1 MLHSRILQ
9 PLVFNCFQTF
19 RFKYRFTL
27 SSITLCSIHLPVFF
41 TTTSNPLHKQKDGLP
56 TGCKW
61 MSDFGPSF
69 HISGD
74 NVEVLC
80 QPSEFYER
88 LKELARKAKERVTIA
103 SLYIGT
109 GILEEKLVS
118 SLQTALTNT
127 GCEVKIQ
134 VLLDVTRGS
143 RGVKNSR
150 MLLLPLIQDFPGQ
163 VQVSLY
169 HSPALRG
176 WIKKML
182 PERWNEVIS
191 LTHLKIY
198 LFDNTLVLSGA
209 NLSDNYF
216 TMRQDRYVVFH
227 NCDALA
233 DYFHNLIQTVSS
245 FSLQLMPDDTLSLHP
260 NWSVHPEKGDPCQF
274 SQEAYQRLSKFL
286 CNKSYSLVTNTS
298 SHFATN
304 YESDTVVYP
313 LLQMYPLGVYQDE
326 CVTERLLVTVPSG
339 SIIKLASGY
348 FNLTEK
354 YEEIILQSSPAEF
367 DLLVASP
374 KVNGFYGAKGISGA
388 IPDAYT
394 YIAKKFYE
402 RVRHEHQERRIRL
415 HEYEQENWTFH
426 VKGLWVYYP
435 GESLPSVT
443 LIGSPNFGYR
453 SVYRD
458 LEAQVAII
466 TRNENLRKQ
475 LHKEQQNL
483 YQYTSLVDQQ
493 TFEKPDRQ
501 IPLWVKIVT
510 KFIKTYF

>member
-1 MLHSRILQ
+1 MLHRRILH
-9 PLVFNCFQTF
+9 PLVFNCFQTI
-19 RFKYRFTL
+19 RLKYKLTL
-27 SSITLCSIHLPVFF
+27 SITLCSVHLPVFF
-41 TTTSNPLHKQKDGLP
+41 TTTSGPLLKQKDGLP
-56 TGCKW
+56 VDCKW

-74 NVEVLC
+74 DVEVLR
-80 QPSEFYER
+80 QPSEFYDR
-88 LKELARKAKERVTIA
+88 LKELASKAKERVTIA

-109 GILEEKLVS
+109 GTREEKLVS
-118 SLQTALTNT
+118 SLRTALANAD
-127 GCEVKIQ
+127 CEVQ

-143 RGVKNSR
+143 RGIKNSR
-150 MLLLPLIQDFPGQ
+150 TLLLPLIQDFPGRM
-163 VQVSLY
+163 QVSLY
-169 HSPALRG
+169 HAPALRG
-176 WIKKML
+176 WIKKLL
-182 PERWNEVIS
+182 PERWNEIIS

-216 TMRQDRYVVFH
+216 TMRQDRYVVFN
-227 NCDALA
+227 NCEALA
-233 DYFHNLIQTVSS
+233 DYFHSLVQTVSS
-245 FSLQLMPDDTLSLHP
+245 FSLQLMPDDNLSLHP
-260 NWSVHPEKGDPCQF
+260 NWTVHPEKGDPRKF
-274 SQEAYQRLSKFL
+274 SEEAYQRLSKFL
-286 CNKSYSLVTNTS
+286 CSKSFNLVTITS
-298 SHFATN
+298 SLLATN
-304 YESDTVVYP
+304 SGSDTVVYP
-313 LLQMYPLGVYQDE
+313 LLQMYPLGVSQDE
-326 CVTERLLVTVPSG
+326 HVTEHLLVTVPSG

-394 YIAKKFYE
+394 HIAKKFYE
-402 RVRHEHQERRIRL
+402 RVCDEHQERRIRL
-415 HEYEQENWTFH
+415 HEYDQENWTFH

-435 GESLPSVT
+435 GETLPSVT

-466 TRNENLRKQ
+466 TSNENLRKQ
-475 LHKEQQNL
+475 LHEEQQNL
-483 YQYTSLVDQQ
+483 YERTSLVDQQ
-493 TFEKPDRQ
+493 TFKKPDRQ
-501 IPLWVKIVT
+501 IPLWVKFVT

>member
-198 LFDNTLVLSGA
+198 LFDNTL
-209 NLSDNYF
+209 
-216 TMRQDRYVVFH
+216 
-227 NCDALA
+227 
-233 DYFHNLIQTVSS
+233 
-245 FSLQLMPDDTLSLHP
+245 LMPDDTLSLHP